1 VNLTSINK
9 GESLRRW
16 SLRLRLR
23 VSGGAT
29 LLWLGSGSVAVF
41 VVVGFLTLD
50 FQVLDFLHLA
60 DRGSSLTPIEGTLR
74 LSGLNDGVHV
84 TVLALVD

>member
-1 VNLTSINK
+1 MA
-9 GESLRRW
+9 
-16 SLRLRLR
+16 R

-50 FQVLDFLHLA
+50 FQVPDFLQLA
-60 DRGSSLTPIEGTLR
+60 DRGSSLTAIEGALR
-74 LSGLNDGVHV
+74 LSGLNDGTHV
-84 TVLALVD
+84 TI